1 MSRVVVADTS
11 PILYL
16 HLIDQIE
23 LLRSLFA
30 EIYIPEAVFV
40 ELCHSATPESLRVW
54 ALSRPEWVIV
64 NTDVALTDA
73 ETSRLDI
80 GERAA
85 IALAERLAADLL
97 LMDERR
103 GVRVA
108 LSKGLAVTGT
118 LGILDRAAQRG
129 LIDVT
134 ECVERLKRTNF
145 RYRPEMLAA
154 LVDKWL
160 PQR

>member
-1 MSRVVVADTS
+1 MSRIVVADTS

-16 HLIDQIE
+16 HLIGQIE

-30 EIYIPEAVFV
+30 EIHIPEAVFA
-40 ELCHSATPESLRVW
+40 ELCHSAAPEFLRAW
-54 ALSRPEWVIV
+54 ALSRPEWMIV
-64 NTDVALTDA
+64 NTDVVFADA

-85 IALAERLAADLL
+85 IALAKRLAADLL

-118 LGILDRAAQRG
+118 LGILVRAAQRG
-129 LIDVT
+129 LIDAAD
-134 ECVERLKRTNF
+134 CVERLKRTNF

-154 LVDKWL
+154 LIDKTR
-160 PQR
+160 PGS

>member
-1 MSRVVVADTS
+1 MKFIFREQCS
-11 PILYL
+11 PSCVTLL
-16 HLIDQIE
+16 HRNL
-23 LLRSLFA
+23 S
-30 EIYIPEAVFV
+30 
-40 ELCHSATPESLRVW
+40 RVW
-54 ALSRPEWVIV
+54 AFSRPEWVIV
-64 NTDVALTDA
+64 NTDVVLADA

-103 GVRVA
+103 GVRIA

-129 LIDVT
+129 LIDVA
-134 ECVERLKRTNF
+134 ECVEKLKSTNF

-154 LVDKWL
+154 LINKQL
-160 PQR
+160 PPS